1 MRGYFAVG
9 VEGISKPMNLGAIM
23 RTANAFGASFVF
35 TINAANPIRQ
45 TYKADTSRTFE
56 SVPYYQWDTVGDIVL
71 PKGCKLVGVEL
82 TEDAIDLPKFSHPKS
97 AAYVLGRER
106 GDLSQSMIQ
115 KCDYLVKIPSRFCV
129 NVSVAAALVMY
140 DRIVVHGKHN
150 EPRPI
155 MPG

>member
-9 VEGISKPMNLGAIM
+9 VEGISKPMNLGAVM

-35 TINAANPIRQ
+35 TVNAANPIKQ